1 MKQKDKTLIF
11 DLREIVKP
19 VKSMSMYI
27 LFIGLLG
34 AVIALFVFE
43 KANNTIKGTSYVIFD
58 HISDDL
64 LKNTMGINLL
74 NEFYKYSENELL
86 QLEMEDVLAECE
98 KCSKFNQFVI
108 FGSNRSNL
116 RFSATMITED
126 PDIAEYTFK
135 QLFNAVKE
143 NFNNKIFDRYTY
155 LLDLDETKQEI
166 TEKKRQNLL
175 DIAKVN
181 QNIQLALNLS
191 EMKYTEGEDMR
202 PFLEK
207 YIDFENPT
215 ILFKNKNDRIIL
227 DILGSGFNFYPLVGF
242 FLSTFISIILIIFF
256 RNYRLN

>member
-19 VKSMSMYI
+19 VKSMSMFI

-64 LKNTMGINLL
+64 LKKAMGIDLL
-74 NEFYKYSENELL
+74 NEFYKYGENELL
-86 QLEMEDVLAECE
+86 QLEMEEVLAECE

-116 RFSATMITED
+116 RFSASMITED
-126 PDIAEYTFK
+126 RDIAEYTFK
-135 QLFNAVKE
+135 LLFNAVKE
-143 NFNNKIFDRYTY
+143 NFNRKIFDRYTY
-155 LLDLDETKQEI
+155 LLDLDDTKKQI
-166 TEKKRQNLL
+166 TEKKLQSLL
-175 DIAKVN
+175 GMEKN
-181 QNIQLALNLS
+181 QSVQLALNLS
-191 EMKYTEGEDMR
+191 EMKYTEGEDTR
-202 PFLEK
+202 AFLQK

-215 ILFKNKNDRIIL
+215 VLFKNENDRIIL
-227 DILGSGFNFYPLVGF
+227 DILGSSFNFYPLVGF

-256 RNYRLN
+256 RNYRLK